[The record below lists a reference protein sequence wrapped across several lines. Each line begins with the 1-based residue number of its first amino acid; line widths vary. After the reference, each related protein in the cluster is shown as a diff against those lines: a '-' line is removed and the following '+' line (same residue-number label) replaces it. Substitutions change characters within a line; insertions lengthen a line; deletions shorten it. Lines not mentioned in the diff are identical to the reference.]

1 MGDVL
6 SVIVHGGR
14 VDQRVRCDALAD
26 QLIGVAASR
35 VPSGGFC
42 SSPRPIAL
50 VAKPPL
56 PVHELGVRAV
66 SLHLLSQWAVLHAVG
81 DSKHAV
87 ERARV
92 FEKRGQAG
100 HHLQALQAFL
110 EFELHDGAA
119 VACVWCVGLEV
130 RLMDLLIAGF

>member
-1 MGDVL
+1 M
-6 SVIVHGGR
+6 SE
-14 VDQRVRCDALAD
+14 Q
-26 QLIGVAASR
+26 
-35 VPSGGFC
+35 VP
-42 SSPRPIAL
+42 
-50 VAKPPL
+50 
-56 PVHELGVRAV
+56 
-66 SLHLLSQWAVLHAVG
+66 LHLLSQWAVLHAVG

-119 VACVWCVGLEV
+119 VACVARVVCVGLEG